1 VVARTGIKHHS
12 GNFHKPLR
20 ERWLE
25 DDRAVI
31 EGYKEIACL
40 AREGKRH
47 FLMLKEAGAEVFVE
61 LAPDAEGVM
70 IIDEK
75 AEKEYAT
82 K

>member
-1 VVARTGIKHHS
+1 
-12 GNFHKPLR
+12 
-20 ERWLE
+20 LE
-25 DDRAVI
+25 ATRRLHVWPA
-31 EGYKEIACL
+31 KA
-40 AREGKRH
+40 KRH